1 MLAADSKKQV
11 QAAALDALSS
21 ACATITNTDMTPL
34 VPRIVSVIARPEESA
49 ATLDCLLETTFVNT
63 VDASSLALMQPL
75 LMRALRHNST
85 SPLKRKAAR
94 VIDNMCR
101 LAQTPADIAP
111 FESMLPPLR
120 KVVDEVCDE
129 EVCQVAREAVAVVE
143 TALKT
148 EHVISQLWN
157 TATIA
162 RDLNTALPSL
172 PVSPLTTVL
181 VQHLVKMT
189 VGLILEKNTENS
201 SSDWRSGLQL
211 VTTKHWNVFLLP
223 YASVLCTAA
232 SDFIAEYRR
241 NALGDLGELDMVT
254 DDGEEELCNIEFS
267 LAFGGKMLLHNTQ
280 LRLCRGHKYGVM
292 AKNGGGKTTL
302 LKNIANGNI
311 EGLPPT
317 LTTVYVQHNEAGDN
331 SCSDG
336 VLDELMM
343 DSGMVTACVTREA
356 AQTALK
362 QAQFTDT
369 MLSQPRSALSGGWK
383 MKLLVVKA
391 MLAKADVLLLDEV
404 KIKIVFRS
412 F

>member
-1 MLAADSKKQV
+1 
-11 QAAALDALSS
+11 
-21 ACATITNTDMTPL
+21 MTPL
-34 VPRIVSVIARPEESA
+34 VARIVNVIARPEESA

-129 EVCQVAREAVAVVE
+129 EVCQVAREAISVVE

-148 EHVISQLWN
+148 EHVVAESWS

-162 RDLNTALPSL
+162 NDLNAALPNL
-172 PVSPLTTVL
+172 PVSPLTTVF
-181 VQHLVKMT
+181 VQHMVKMT
-189 VGLILEKNTENS
+189 VGLILQQNTENS

-211 VTTKHWNVFLLP
+211 VTTKHWNDFLLP
-223 YASVLCTAA
+223 YVSVLCPGAAA
-232 SDFIAEYRR
+232 SDFVAQYRR
-241 NALGDLGELDMVT
+241 NALGDLGELDVVT

-311 EGLPPT
+311 EGLPPS
-317 LTTVYVQHNEAGDN
+317 LTTVYVQHNEASDN
-331 SCSDG
+331 SCNDG

-343 DSGMVTACVTREA
+343 EPALVTACVTRDTAES
-356 AQTALK
+356 ALK

-404 KIKIVFRS
+404 TIKYFVLCNAL
-412 F
+412 